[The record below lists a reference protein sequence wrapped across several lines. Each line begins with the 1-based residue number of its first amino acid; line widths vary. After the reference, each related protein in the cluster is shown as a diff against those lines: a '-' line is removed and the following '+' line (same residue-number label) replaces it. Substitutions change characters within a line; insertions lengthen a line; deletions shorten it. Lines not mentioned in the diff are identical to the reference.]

1 MCCQRVRVAAG
12 DPAVDRSTLIPI
24 RADAPERIIST
35 GCELSN
41 LYGQRLSVAA
51 DVSAKAAAQLVVQ
64 ARADNQVISS
74 SEFQR
79 LPEFEALA
87 PWSILTIASGIT
99 RTWFAVQCQVN
110 FSGGARACQG
120 LALGE

>member
-1 MCCQRVRVAAG
+1 M
-12 DPAVDRSTLIPI
+12 
-24 RADAPERIIST
+24 APERIIST
-35 GCELSN
+35 SCELSD
-41 LYGQRLSVAA
+41 LHGQRLGVAA
-51 DVSAKAAAQLVVQ
+51 DVAADVAAMVVAQSVVQ
-64 ARADNQVISS
+64 ASADDQVISS
-74 SEFQR
+74 TELQQ

-99 RTWFAVQCQVN
+99 RTWFAVRCQVK